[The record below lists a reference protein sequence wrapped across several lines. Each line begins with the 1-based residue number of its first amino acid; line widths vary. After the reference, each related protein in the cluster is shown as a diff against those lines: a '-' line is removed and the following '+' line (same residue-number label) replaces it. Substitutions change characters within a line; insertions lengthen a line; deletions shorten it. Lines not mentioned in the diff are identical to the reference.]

1 MKLINLFLFVFL
13 INLTCQASLISNEK
27 SPSVS
32 YQQKNYS
39 LTKKGKGTRVKKIA
53 FVSIS
58 VYEAQL
64 YHSDQIVLNSN
75 EPQLN
80 QRDLQLGIEL
90 TFLRSVDSEKI
101 MNAYLDSLKANKV
114 KTDNPNIQQFLN
126 IVKTSGEI
134 LEKNK
139 ITIIGLHLDNG
150 NDVILYED
158 QKGRISEIVG
168 KELVKDIFSIWLG
181 KTTDDQL
188 EQLKKDLLK

>member
-1 MKLINLFLFVFL
+1 MKLFKLFFAL
-13 INLTCQASLISNEK
+13 ILVNQTCHAGLLTKENP
-27 SPSVS
+27 PSVTF
-32 YQQKNYS
+32 QQKKYP
-39 LTKKGKGTRVKKIA
+39 LTKKGKGIRVKKIA

-64 YHSDQIVLNSN
+64 FHSDKLVLNAN

-80 QRDLQLGIEL
+80 QRDMNLAIEL

-114 KTDNPNIQQFLN
+114 KTENPNIQQFLN
-126 IVKTSGEI
+126 IVKSSGEI
-134 LEKNK
+134 SEKEK
-139 ITIIGLHLDNG
+139 ITIIGLHLDEV

-158 QKGRISEIVG
+158 QKGRTNEIIG
-168 KELVKDIFSIWLG
+168 KDLVKDIFSIWLG